1 MDYKITNRQQLLI
14 FQKIYNFI
22 EDEIDLDKYL
32 LDEGGIG
39 GYEGIYEL
47 VAYDYEVLFVIY
59 MPEYWSEDTQ
69 EGLNMKEKSPI
80 LRLENDFE
88 DKLSSMFG
96 TMWHEPMKEFIK
108 DNFNIEIKT
117 ISEI

>member
-1 MDYKITNRQQLLI
+1 MNYKITNRQQLVI

-22 EDEIDLDKYL
+22 EDEIDLDEYSL
-32 LDEGGIG
+32 QEGGVG

-47 VAYDYEVLFVIY
+47 VGHDYETLFVIY
-59 MPEYWSEDTQ
+59 MPEYWSDTL
-69 EGLNMKEKSPI
+69 EGLNMKEKSPS
-80 LRLENDFE
+80 LRLEKDLE

-96 TMWHEPMKEFIK
+96 TMWHEPMKKFIK

>member
-1 MDYKITNRQQLLI
+1 MDYKITNRQQLVI

-22 EDEIDLDKYL
+22 EDEIDLDEYSL
-32 LDEGGIG
+32 EEGGVG

-88 DKLSSMFG
+88 RHLTNMFG
-96 TMWHEPMKEFIK
+96 KIWEEPMKRFVK
-108 DNFNIEIKT
+108 NNFDIEINS
-117 ISEI
+117 IDF

>member
-1 MDYKITNRQQLLI
+1 MEYKITNRQHLAI
-14 FQKIYNFI
+14 FNKVYNYI
-22 EDEIDLDKYL
+22 EDYIDLDKYQ

-69 EGLNMKEKSPI
+69 EALNMREKSPI

-88 DKLSSMFG
+88 RHLTNMFG
-96 TMWHEPMKEFIK
+96 KIWEEPIK
-108 DNFNIEIKT
+108 KFVKHNFDIEINS
-117 ISEI
+117 IDF